1 MCASCVAVRVGVLT
15 FMTFMLQVID
25 RDGVRAIGG
34 FTYLLKSLVD
44 PTRLGATNAL
54 QTFEFNTELKLY
66 VCLIDFTAV
75 HILSLIQA
83 AFANNA
89 PAIVLDLQIT
99 A

>member
-1 MCASCVAVRVGVLT
+1 MHASCVAVLVGVLT
-15 FMTFMLQVID
+15 FMLQVIEC
-25 RDGVRAIGG
+25 DGA
-34 FTYLLKSLVD
+34 L
-44 PTRLGATNAL
+44 LGATNAL